1 MEEAPEAYGWWKRKD
16 VSIMRDGQ
24 AGRQQQHGQDQR
36 QGGVRKEETEV
47 IYAGLSA
54 SLSFIADVI
63 KTSGP
68 FDGIIG
74 FSQGAAFAA
83 MIASLLEGSA
93 RKRAFE
99 TTAGGMSYPDCFL
112 TTTTTTTTTTTAD
125 DDDIDVVE
133 GEGEGEGGEE
143 RERESTMIQPPLK
156 FAVCYSGFKAPGKTY
171 GAFYSP
177 RIRRTPIL
185 HVLGQLDV
193 VVEEAR
199 ARELVGACEGG
210 EGRVV
215 VHPGGHFVPSQKA
228 WLDAVVG
235 FVRECVMEEEEG
247 GEGGKRGRKG
257 EERKEERVEDMDVPF

>member
-1 MEEAPEAYGWWKRKD
+1 
-16 VSIMRDGQ
+16 
-24 AGRQQQHGQDQR
+24 
-36 QGGVRKEETEV
+36 
-47 IYAGLSA
+47 
-54 SLSFIADVI
+54 
-63 KTSGP
+63 
-68 FDGIIG
+68 
-74 FSQGAAFAA
+74 
-83 MIASLLEGSA
+83 
-93 RKRAFE
+93 
-99 TTAGGMSYPDCFL
+99 MSYPACFL
-112 TTTTTTTTTTTAD
+112 TTTTTTTTAGD
-125 DDDIDVVE
+125 DNIDVVE
-133 GEGEGEGGEE
+133 GEG
-143 RERESTMIQPPLK
+143 ERESTMIQPPLK

-171 GAFYSP
+171 SAFYSP

-247 GEGGKRGRKG
+247 GEGGKGGRKG